1 MIKEARERF
10 KSSPAVQSLLENEK
24 WQTLTQKRSK
34 EENKQKMEAYWKEK
48 ASLLKEHS
56 TYLSF
61 YLNPKAF
68 PVAPV
73 ALRKPQILL
82 ELEIKKLEK
91 EHLLFT
97 AKEFS
102 VFCVKGEKIPNLLHE
117 IGRLREITFRQVGE
131 GTNKS
136 VDLDEFDQYYQHL
149 FIWDNNAHCIV
160 GAYRIGLG
168 REIMRRFGRRGF
180 YTTTLFA
187 MNPNV
192 DNLLEKS
199 MEMGRSF
206 VVAEYQRKP
215 MSLLLL
221 WKGILSYLLAN
232 PDYRYLIGPVSI
244 SSDFS
249 PKAQQLMVELV
260 QRQHNHY
267 VFSQYIRAQ
276 MPFVGHYPKA
286 ETQGILKGIADLQ
299 ELDNYIRSTEN
310 KRMPVLLKKYM
321 QLGAKIACFN
331 VDPLFNN
338 SLDGFLILDL
348 MAVPREMLQGLS
360 KDLDSKEVRNRFSC

>member
-1 MIKEARERF
+1 MIKEARQKL
-10 KSSPAVQSLLENEK
+10 KSSSAVQSLLENER
-24 WQTLTQKRSK
+24 WQTLTQKRTK
-34 EENKQKMEAYWKEK
+34 YENKQKMEAYWKEK

-68 PVAPV
+68 PVAPI
-73 ALRKPQILL
+73 ALRKPQIIL
-82 ELEIKKLEK
+82 EMEIKKLEK
-91 EHLLFT
+91 QHLLFT
-97 AKEFS
+97 TNEFS

-117 IGRLREITFRQVGE
+117 IGRLREITFREVGE

-136 VDLDEFDQYYQHL
+136 VDIDEFDQYYQQL
-149 FIWDNNAHCIV
+149 FVWDNKARCIV
-160 GAYRIGLG
+160 GGYRIGLG

-187 MNPNV
+187 MNPHV

-206 VVAEYQRKP
+206 VVSEYQRKP
-215 MSLLLL
+215 LSLLLL
-221 WKGILSYLLAN
+221 WRGILSYLISN
-232 PDYRYLIGPVSI
+232 PDYRYLVGPVSI
-244 SSDFS
+244 SNDFS
-249 PKAQQLMVELV
+249 PLAQQLMVELV

-267 VFSQYIRAQ
+267 VFSQYIRSTT
-276 MPFVGHYPKA
+276 PFVGQYPK
-286 ETQGILKGIADLQ
+286 ETTKEILKGMTNLQ
-299 ELDNYIRSTEN
+299 DLDNYIRQTEN

-360 KDLDSKEVRNRFSC
+360 KENKDVQKRFSC